1 MRKFKHINAGSIDEA
16 VSILQQNTGK
26 AVVIAGGTDLLG
38 CLREDI
44 WPEQP
49 RIIINIKRIPGL
61 NYIKEEAG
69 LLKIGALTT
78 LVDIAE
84 SKLIIKRYASLAQ
97 AALKTASPS
106 LRNLGTLV
114 GNICQENRCW
124 YYRYPQQLGGRIEC
138 VRKGGKKCLAVTGDH
153 RYHSIF
159 GAVNK
164 CIAVNPSD
172 TAPALMVL
180 NADIKTS
187 KRIIAI
193 EDFFTSANGMKST
206 VLEPDEIVTE
216 IQIPVPGAT
225 TRSAFIK
232 YAMRQSID
240 FPIVNSAVCL
250 KIDANIVQN
259 ASIAINAVFC
269 DPLRVPE
276 AENFL
281 CGKELSEEVAEQA
294 AEKAVVGARPLIM
307 NSYKVQ
313 IAKTLV
319 KDAICACWSTNCESI
334 GEM

>member
-1 MRKFKHINAGSIDEA
+1 MRKFNHINAGSIDEA
-16 VSILQQNTGK
+16 ASILHQNAGK
-26 AVVIAGGTDLLG
+26 AMIIAGGTDLLG

-49 RIIINIKRIPGL
+49 RVVINIKRIPGL

-84 SKLIIKRYASLAQ
+84 SELIISSYSCLAQ

-124 YYRYPQQLGGRIEC
+124 YYRYPQQLGGRIDC

-159 GAVNK
+159 GAVKK

-180 NADIKTS
+180 NASVKTS

-193 EDFFTSANGMKST
+193 QDFFSAANGMKST

-216 IQIPVPGAT
+216 IQIPVPDAT
-225 TRSAFIK
+225 TRSAFVK

-240 FPIVNSAVCL
+240 FPIVNCAARL
-250 KIDANIVQN
+250 KMNGNLVHD
-259 ASIAINAVFC
+259 ASISINAVYC
-269 DPLRVPE
+269 DPLCFPE
-276 AENFL
+276 AEKYL
-281 CGKELSEEVAEQA
+281 CGKELTEDVAEKA
-294 AEKAVVGARPLIM
+294 AEKAVVGARPLLM

-313 IAKTLV
+313 MAKTLV
-319 KDAICACWSTNCESI
+319 KDALCACELKK
-334 GEM
+334 

>member
-1 MRKFKHINAGSIDEA
+1 MRKFKHVNAGSIDEA
-16 VSILQQNTGK
+16 ASILHQNNGK
-26 AVVIAGGTDLLG
+26 AMIIAGGTDLLG

-49 RIIINIKRIPGL
+49 RVVINIKRIPGL
-61 NYIKEEAG
+61 DYIKEEAG

-78 LVDIAE
+78 LVDVAE
-84 SKLIIKRYASLAQ
+84 SELIIKNYSSLAQ
-97 AALKTASPS
+97 AALRTASPS

-124 YYRYPQQLGGRIEC
+124 YYRYPQQLGGRIDC

-172 TAPALMVL
+172 TAPALMAL
-180 NADIKTS
+180 NACVKTS

-193 EDFFTSANGMKST
+193 QNFFTAANGMKST

-216 IQIPVPGAT
+216 IQIPVPDAT
-225 TRSAFIK
+225 TRSAFVK

-250 KIDANIVQN
+250 KMNGHFIHD
-259 ASIAINAVFC
+259 ASIAINAVYC
-269 DPLRVPE
+269 DPMRVPE
-276 AENFL
+276 AEKYL
-281 CGKELSEEVAEQA
+281 CEKELTEDVAETA
-294 AEKAVVGARPLIM
+294 AEKAVAGARPLLM

-319 KDAICACWSTNCESI
+319 KDAICAC
-334 GEM
+334 GLKKQ

>member
-16 VSILQQNTGK
+16 ALILKQNAGK
-26 AVVIAGGTDLLG
+26 AVIIAGGTDLLG

-49 RIIINIKRIPGL
+49 QLVINIKRIPDL
-61 NYIKEEAG
+61 NYIKEDEG

-84 SKLIIKRYASLAQ
+84 SELIIKNYSSLAQ

-124 YYRYPQQLGGRIEC
+124 YYRYPQQLGGRIDC

-172 TAPALMVL
+172 TAPALMVW
-180 NADIKTS
+180 NASVKTS
-187 KRIIAI
+187 KRLIAI
-193 EDFFTSANGMKST
+193 DDFFTSANGMKST

-216 IQIPVPGAT
+216 IQIPVPGNT
-225 TRSAFIK
+225 TRSAFKK

-240 FPIVNSAVCL
+240 FPIVNSAARL
-250 KIDANIVQN
+250 ELDANIIHN

-269 DPLRVPE
+269 DPLRVSE

-281 CGKELSEEVAEQA
+281 CGKKFSEEVAEKA
-294 AEKAVVGARPLIM
+294 AEKAVVGTRPLIM

-319 KDAICACWSTNCESI
+319 KDAICECCS
-334 GEM
+334 